1 MQIGII
7 REEKIPADKR
17 VAFTPEQCK
26 SIKEQFGVELV
37 VQSSKVRSFPD
48 ELYVQQGIQIVD
60 GVSDCDV
67 LFGVKEVPV
76 ELLIP
81 GKTYFF
87 FSHTIKKQAHNK
99 KLMKALLEKN
109 ITMVDYECL
118 TNKAGERILGFGRY
132 AGVVGTYNAMLA
144 YGQRFGLYELKPAN
158 KCVDRAEL
166 EKELK
171 KVKLPPIKIVFT
183 GGGRVASGT
192 LEILNTLG
200 IKSVSPEEFLTL
212 HFDEPVYTQ
221 LHADHHYHR
230 KDDGRFDMH
239 ELMQHPERYRA
250 VFVPYTKV
258 ADVFISCHFWDP
270 KAEKLFAK
278 EDIQAPDFTLKV
290 IADITCDIDGSV
302 PSTIRSSTIEEPLYG
317 YDIASGKET
326 LPFEDSS
333 ITIMAVDNLPCELP
347 RDASTDFGYA
357 LIEKVLPCLTGN
369 DPDQIIERA
378 MICRG
383 GELTEKFLYLKDYV
397 S

>member
-1 MQIGII
+1 MRIGII
-7 REEKIPADKR
+7 REAKIPADKR

-26 SIKEQFGVELV
+26 CIKEQFGVELV

-48 ELYVQQGIQIVD
+48 ELYIQEGIEIVED
-60 GVSDCDV
+60 VADCDV

-76 ELLIP
+76 DLLLP

-99 KLMKALLEKN
+99 KLMKALLAKN

-132 AGVVGTYNAMLA
+132 AGIVGTYNAILA
-144 YGQRFGLYELKPAN
+144 YGQRFGLYDLKPAN
-158 KCVDRAEL
+158 LCIDRNEL

-200 IKSVSPEEFLTL
+200 IRSVSPEEFLSL
-212 HFDEPVYTQ
+212 KFEEAVYTQ

-239 ELMQHPERYRA
+239 ELMQHPDRYRA

-258 ADVFISCHFWDP
+258 ADIFISCHFWDP

-278 EDIQAPDFTLKV
+278 EDMKTDDFSLKV

-302 PSTIRSSTIEEPLYG
+302 PSTIRSSTIEKPLYG
-317 YDIASGKET
+317 YDPITNKET
-326 LPFEDSS
+326 PPFQNSS
-333 ITIMAVDNLPCELP
+333 VTVMAVDNLPCELP

-357 LIEKVLPCLTGN
+357 LIEKVLPCLLGN
-369 DPDQIIERA
+369 DPDEMIGRAIICKEGKLMERF
-378 MICRG
+378 
-383 GELTEKFLYLKDYV
+383 EYLKDYA

>member
-1 MQIGII
+1 MRIGII

-26 SIKEQFGVELV
+26 IIKAEFGVELV

-48 ELYVQQGIQIVD
+48 ELYAQQGIEIVD
-60 GVSDCDV
+60 SVADCDI
-67 LFGVKEVPV
+67 LFGVKEVPAD
-76 ELLIP
+76 LLIP

-99 KLMKALLEKN
+99 KLMKALLEKKV
-109 ITMVDYECL
+109 TMVDYECL

-144 YGQRFGLYELKPAN
+144 YGQRFGLYNLKPAN

-200 IKSVSPEEFLTL
+200 IRSVSPEEFLTL

-278 EDIQAPDFTLKV
+278 EDIQASDFTLKV

-302 PSTIRSSTIEEPLYG
+302 PSTIRSSTIEESLYG

-326 LPFEDSS
+326 PPFQNSS

-357 LIEKVLPCLTGN
+357 LIEKVLPCLLRN
-369 DPDQIIERA
+369 DPDQVIERA

-383 GELTEKFLYLKDYV
+383 GELTEKFMYLKDYA

>member
-1 MQIGII
+1 MRIGII

-17 VAFTPEQCK
+17 VPFTPEQCK
-26 SIKEQFGVELV
+26 KIKKQFGVELV
-37 VQSSKVRSFPD
+37 LQSSKVRCFED
-48 ELYVQQGIQIVD
+48 ALYVQEGISVVD
-60 GVSDCDV
+60 DVSDCDI

-76 ELLIP
+76 DLLIP
-81 GKTYFF
+81 AKTYFF
-87 FSHTIKKQAHNK
+87 FSHTIKKQVHNK

-144 YGQRFGLYELKPAN
+144 YGQRNDLYNLKPAN
-158 KCVDRAEL
+158 KCVDRSEL

-171 KVKLPPIKIVFT
+171 KVKLPPIKIVLT
-183 GGGRVASGT
+183 GGGRVANGT
-192 LEILNTLG
+192 IEILNTLG
-200 IKSVSPEEFLTL
+200 IKSVSPEEFLSL
-212 HFDEPVYTQ
+212 DFNEPVYTQ

-270 KAEKLFAK
+270 KAEKLFSK
-278 EDIQAPDFTLKV
+278 EDMKAADFSLKV

-302 PSTIRSSTIEEPLYG
+302 PSTIRSSTIEDPLYG
-317 YDIASGKET
+317 YDPITEKET
-326 LPFEDSS
+326 LPFQSSS
-333 ITIMAVDNLPCELP
+333 ITVMAVDNLPCELP
-347 RDASTDFGYA
+347 RDASTDFGLA
-357 LIEKVLPCLTGN
+357 LMEKVLPCLAN
-369 DPDQIIERA
+369 DPDGIIERA

-383 GELTEKFLYLKDYV
+383 GKLMERFGYLRDYAG
-397 S
+397 

>member
-1 MQIGII
+1 MRIGIV

-26 SIKEQFGVELV
+26 SIKEQFGVDLV
-37 VQSSKVRSFPD
+37 VQSSKVRSFQD
-48 ELYVQQGIQIVD
+48 ELYVQQGISVVD
-60 GVSDCDV
+60 DISNCDV

-76 ELLIP
+76 DLLIP

-87 FSHTIKKQAHNK
+87 FSHTIKKQVHNK

-144 YGQRFGLYELKPAN
+144 YGQRYKLYDLKPAN
-158 KCVDRAEL
+158 KCVDRSEL

-183 GGGRVASGT
+183 GGGRVAGGT

-200 IKSVSPEEFLTL
+200 IRSVSPEEFLSL
-212 HFDEPVYTQ
+212 DFNEPVYTQ

-230 KDDGRFDMH
+230 KDNGRFDMY
-239 ELMQHPERYRA
+239 ELMQHPERYRT

-258 ADVFISCHFWDP
+258 ADVFVSCHFWDP
-270 KAEKLFAK
+270 KAEKLFSR
-278 EDIQAPDFTLKV
+278 EDMLAADFSLKV

-302 PSTIRSSTIEEPLYG
+302 PSTIRSSTIEDPLYG
-317 YDIASGKET
+317 YDPISGKET
-326 LPFEDSS
+326 SAFQNSS
-333 ITIMAVDNLPCELP
+333 VTVMAVDNLPCELP
-347 RDASTDFGYA
+347 RDASIDFGYA
-357 LIEKVLPCLTGN
+357 LIKKVLPSLLGN
-369 DPDQIIERA
+369 DPDKIIERA
-378 MICRG
+378 TICKG
-383 GELTEKFLYLKDYV
+383 GELAEKFQYLKDYA